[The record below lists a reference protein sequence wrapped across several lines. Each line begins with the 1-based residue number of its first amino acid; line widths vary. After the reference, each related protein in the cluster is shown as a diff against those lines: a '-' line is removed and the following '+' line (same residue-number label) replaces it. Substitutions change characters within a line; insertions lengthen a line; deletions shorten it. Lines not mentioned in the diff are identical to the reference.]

1 MDTYNVFISWSGER
15 SKKVAVALYDWLPM
29 VLQTARPWMSK
40 EDIEK
45 GSRGLEEI
53 GRALETMSVGI
64 ICLTPENV
72 ETPWVLF
79 EAGALSNAMGEKT
92 RICPYLFG
100 SLRPE
105 NVKPPLGVFQGA
117 MAVKDDTWKM
127 VRTVNRV
134 LGDSLTEE
142 KLDTLFERMWP
153 ELQKNLGEIPDVAG
167 AAVPVRS
174 EKEMMA
180 EVLELVRAAAGSNT
194 NVLEALGLLAARM
207 REVLD
212 QVKPH
217 VPLSALATGL
227 PTWWEAN
234 ALATR
239 RVARLSDLAGTAAAA
254 SSSAGGVGEPN
265 MSPPGSPAV
274 RGQIAVPQ
282 PSPAASLMREGGE
295 KREQKRERSHRP
307 LISRKGAKEKRKE
320 GQS

>member
-1 MDTYNVFISWSGER
+1 
-15 SKKVAVALYDWLPM
+15 
-29 VLQTARPWMSK
+29 
-40 EDIEK
+40 
-45 GSRGLEEI
+45 
-53 GRALETMSVGI
+53 
-64 ICLTPENV
+64 
-72 ETPWVLF
+72 
-79 EAGALSNAMGEKT
+79 
-92 RICPYLFG
+92 
-100 SLRPE
+100 
-105 NVKPPLGVFQGA
+105 

-212 QVKPH
+212 QVKPR

-265 MSPPGSPAV
+265 MSAPGSPAV
-274 RGQIAVPQ
+274 GGQIAVPQ
-282 PSPAASLMREGGE
+282 PAPAASLMREGGE
-295 KREQKRERSHRP
+295 KREQKPERSHRP

-320 GQS
+320 GQSSDWPRNLGRVSPVMQQHGLVCGKVMDGFRSASHPQVYPSHRNSFRTQAGINVTVGVQ

>member
-15 SKKVAVALYDWLPM
+15 SEKVAVALYDWLRM
-29 VLQTARPWMSK
+29 VVQTARPWMSK

-53 GRALETMSVGI
+53 GRALETKSVGI

-79 EAGALSNAMGEKT
+79 EVGALSNAMGEKT

-105 NVKPPLGVFQGA
+105 NVKPPLGIFQGA

-127 VRTVNRV
+127 VRTVNRM

-194 NVLEALGLLAARM
+194 NVLEALGL
-207 REVLD
+207 
-212 QVKPH
+212 
-217 VPLSALATGL
+217 
-227 PTWWEAN
+227 
-234 ALATR
+234 ATR
-239 RVARLSDLAGTAAAA
+239 RVAKLSDLGGTVAAA
-254 SSSAGGVGEPN
+254 SSSAAGGGEPN
-265 MSPPGSPAV
+265 MSAPRSPAV
-274 RGQIAVPQ
+274 GGQIAVPQ
-282 PSPAASLMREGGE
+282 PTPAASLMRDEGE
-295 KREQKRERSHRP
+295 NREQKRERSHRP
-307 LISRKGAKEKRKE
+307 LPSRKGAKERRKE